1 MPGMPPKLVAGGH
14 LDQEVQR
21 DAAAGSEGFV
31 QTDLADAYISPPC
44 RIRKNTTQPMRIW
57 RWS

>member
-1 MPGMPPKLVAGGH
+1 MPPKLVAGGH